1 MIPLSDVMVQGVILL
16 SDVMVQ
22 GVIPLSDVMVQG
34 VIPVRRARLVLRLLK
49 GRLEVDLDK
58 DRLLFRHMCY
68 ELEKLRNGDDVT
80 FHDVLRFEHTLMT
93 TTRSIS
99 RYRAPIGAQNLD
111 IPLAIFPKM
120 GEDLSEMWP
129 NHLVKFHANR

>member
-1 MIPLSDVMVQGVILL
+1 MPVTDCVAVVEV
-16 SDVMVQ
+16 DWRV
-22 GVIPLSDVMVQG
+22 VQG

-80 FHDVLRFEHTLMT
+80 FHDVLRSDHC
-93 TTRSIS
+93 
-99 RYRAPIGAQNLD
+99 
-111 IPLAIFPKM
+111 
-120 GEDLSEMWP
+120 
-129 NHLVKFHANR
+129 

>member
-1 MIPLSDVMVQGVILL
+1 MLWCH
-16 SDVMVQ
+16 

-80 FHDVLRFEHTLMT
+80 FHDVLRFKHTLTAAT
-93 TTRSIS
+93 TSSIS
-99 RYRAPIGAQNLD
+99 RYRASVGAQNLG
-111 IPLAIFPKM
+111 IPGAILPKI
-120 GEDLSEMWP
+120 GENLSEMWP
-129 NHLVKFHANR
+129 NCRVKFHTNR

>member
-1 MIPLSDVMVQGVILL
+1 V
-16 SDVMVQ
+16 
-22 GVIPLSDVMVQG
+22 VQG

-80 FHDVLRFEHTLMT
+80 FHDVLRYSTAGDIMYTMSFTRKRSPDGAT
-93 TTRSIS
+93 TDYSKSSHLILIAVYYS
-99 RYRAPIGAQNLD
+99 FI
-111 IPLAIFPKM
+111 
-120 GEDLSEMWP
+120 
-129 NHLVKFHANR
+129 NHVRMKG

>member
-1 MIPLSDVMVQGVILL
+1 
-16 SDVMVQ
+16 
-22 GVIPLSDVMVQG
+22 MVQG

-80 FHDVLRFEHTLMT
+80 FHDVLRFKHTLKLQIHINVAART
-93 TTRSIS
+93 LQTEIALLPRWSVSVLIYIVHKHKS
-99 RYRAPIGAQNLD
+99 PICQQSTY
-111 IPLAIFPKM
+111 F
-120 GEDLSEMWP
+120 S
-129 NHLVKFHANR
+129 

>member
-1 MIPLSDVMVQGVILL
+1 MC
-16 SDVMVQ
+16 
-22 GVIPLSDVMVQG
+22 DVMVQG

-80 FHDVLRFEHTLMT
+80 FHDVLRSGDYSADDSITHFQFSRQTHSFIYQPLSQFLG
-93 TTRSIS
+93 RS
-99 RYRAPIGAQNLD
+99 
-111 IPLAIFPKM
+111 
-120 GEDLSEMWP
+120 SEWT
-129 NHLVKFHANR
+129 

>member
-1 MIPLSDVMVQGVILL
+1 MSA
-16 SDVMVQ
+16 
-22 GVIPLSDVMVQG
+22 VQG

-80 FHDVLRFEHTLMT
+80 FHDVLRYDHRKIDCCRTVIPI
-93 TTRSIS
+93 RS
-99 RYRAPIGAQNLD
+99 YN
-111 IPLAIFPKM
+111 
-120 GEDLSEMWP
+120 
-129 NHLVKFHANR
+129 

>member
-1 MIPLSDVMVQGVILL
+1 
-16 SDVMVQ
+16 
-22 GVIPLSDVMVQG
+22 MVQG

-80 FHDVLRFEHTLMT
+80 FHDVLRSGLAFSQVSMS
-93 TTRSIS
+93 RPIS
-99 RYRAPIGAQNLD
+99 RL
-111 IPLAIFPKM
+111 
-120 GEDLSEMWP
+120 
-129 NHLVKFHANR
+129 